1 MKKLNFLLFPIHLL
15 KAGLI
20 LYLGFMFNNNFLY
33 LFGLFYFTL
42 SFSIYIKNRTLR
54 FLLFVNSIVAF
65 LLFLL
70 IIFLQVLEIIYE
82 PEIYE
87 LYSFNTLL
95 LIITFIIV
103 VILEIISTI
112 LLWQKIR
119 EKHDIISE
127 EREIKKIKLFH

>member
-1 MKKLNFLLFPIHLL
+1 MKKLNIFLFPIHLL
-15 KAGLI
+15 KSGLI
-20 LYLGFMFNNNFLY
+20 LYLGFMFNYNFLY
-33 LFGLFYFTL
+33 LFGLLYFVL

-54 FLLFVNSIVAF
+54 FLFFTNSIVAF
-65 LLFLL
+65 ILFILV
-70 IIFLQVLEIIYE
+70 IFTGIYDIIYE

-112 LLWQKIR
+112 CLWQKIK
-119 EKHDIISE
+119 EKPNIISE
-127 EREIKKIKLFH
+127 